1 MVLLASCL
9 AWLRMK
15 RRQADRRAL
24 MFNSFAS
31 WQPRPSARTTSQG
44 VVHEAVTHEAVR
56 IS

>member
-1 MVLLASCL
+1 MVLLVSCL

-15 RRQADRRAL
+15 RRQAERRAR
-24 MFNSFAS
+24 MFDSFAS

-44 VVHEAVTHEAVR
+44 VAREAVTHEAVR